1 MDNVKTAEFVLRG
14 ASGINCLF
22 SDVEVG
28 GIRFRC
34 VNGVLVGEFKLGNED
49 SERAWDVTW
58 ERAGLLVIALSLV
71 SGCGFEACCVSV
83 DSCMVVNVPISASVT
98 VGLGQAPEQMT
109 GMPTMY
115 MPTTIQVSVGK
126 AINLDK
132 EILDEAVKLMD
143 KLKDALQSSDPN
155 KRRVVDGLLRVVK
168 WWVSGSLDEDPLDR
182 FLKFFVAFEL
192 LASLMGYKGKNKEK
206 GKKGKNKDH
215 EEESGGSWVEA
226 FCKKYGLTCK
236 FEGMRVNEVRNLIMH
251 EPGEDRDRA
260 EEVARKHAD
269 EFGREVLKA
278 IWWVLSEE
286 LKISI

>member
-1 MDNVKTAEFVLRG
+1 MSNVKTAEFVLRG
-14 ASGINCLF
+14 VSGINCLF

-34 VNGVLVGEFKLGNED
+34 VNGVLVGRFEVVNED
-49 SERAWDVTW
+49 PEAM
-58 ERAGLLVIALSLV
+58 AKLLAIALSLV

-83 DSCMVVNVPISASVT
+83 DSCMVVNVPISASFT

-109 GMPTMY
+109 IPTTHI
-115 MPTTIQVSVGK
+115 PITIQVSVGK

-132 EILDEAVKLMD
+132 EILNKAVKLMGE
-143 KLKDALQSSDPN
+143 LRNALQNPN
-155 KRRVVDGLLRVVK
+155 INKRVVDGLLRVIK
-168 WWVSGSLDEDPLDR
+168 WWVSGGLDEDPLDR

-192 LASLMGYKGKNKEK
+192 LASLKGYKGKNKEK

-215 EEESGGSWVEA
+215 EEESGSSWVEE

-236 FEGMRVNEVRNLIMH
+236 FEGKRVNKVRNLIMH

-278 IWWVLSEE
+278 IRRVMGEE

>member
-34 VNGVLVGEFKLGNED
+34 VSGVLVGRFEVVNED
-49 SERAWDVTW
+49 PEVMAK
-58 ERAGLLVIALSLV
+58 LLSGALSLV

-109 GMPTMY
+109 DIPTTY
-115 MPTTIQVSVGK
+115 MPITIQVSVGK

-132 EILDEAVKLMD
+132 EMLNKAVKLMD
-143 KLKDALQSSDPN
+143 KLKDALRNPSTN
-155 KRRVVDGLLRVVK
+155 KKAEGLLRVVK

-182 FLKFFVAFEL
+182 FLKFFVTFEL
-192 LASLMGYKGKNKEK
+192 LASLMKHEEK
-206 GKKGKNKDH
+206 SKKGKNKNH
-215 EEESGGSWVEA
+215 EEKSGGSWVEA

>member
-1 MDNVKTAEFVLRG
+1 MGNVKTAEFVLRG
-14 ASGINCLF
+14 VSGINCLF

-34 VNGVLVGEFKLGNED
+34 VNGVLVGRFEVVNED
-49 SERAWDVTW
+49 PEVMAK
-58 ERAGLLVIALSLV
+58 LLAIALSLV

-115 MPTTIQVSVGK
+115 MPITIQVSVGK

-192 LASLMGYKGKNKEK
+192 LASLMKHEEK
-206 GKKGKNKDH
+206 SKKGKNKDH
-215 EEESGGSWVEA
+215 EEESGGSWVEE

-236 FEGMRVNEVRNLIMH
+236 FEGRRVNKVRNLIMH
-251 EPGEDRDRA
+251 EPGEDREQA
-260 EEVARKHAD
+260 EEIARKHAD

-278 IWWVLSEE
+278 IRRVMGEE

>member
-1 MDNVKTAEFVLRG
+1 MLLRGALTIMDNVKTAEFVLRG

-71 SGCGFEACCVSV
+71 SGCSFETCCVSV

-155 KRRVVDGLLRVVK
+155 KRRVVNGLLRVVK
-168 WWVSGSLDEDPLDR
+168 WWVSGVSMRIPWI
-182 FLKFFVAFEL
+182 
-192 LASLMGYKGKNKEK
+192 
-206 GKKGKNKDH
+206 
-215 EEESGGSWVEA
+215 GS
-226 FCKKYGLTCK
+226 
-236 FEGMRVNEVRNLIMH
+236 
-251 EPGEDRDRA
+251 
-260 EEVARKHAD
+260 
-269 EFGREVLKA
+269 
-278 IWWVLSEE
+278 
-286 LKISI
+286 

>member
-1 MDNVKTAEFVLRG
+1 MGNVKTAEFVLRG
-14 ASGINCLF
+14 VSGINCLF

-34 VNGVLVGEFKLGNED
+34 VNGVLVGRFEVVNED
-49 SERAWDVTW
+49 PEVMTK
-58 ERAGLLVIALSLV
+58 LLAIALSLV

-126 AINLDK
+126 AFNLDK

-155 KRRVVDGLLRVVK
+155 KRRVVNGLLRVVK

-182 FLKFFVAFEL
+182 FLKFFVTFEL
-192 LASLMGYKGKNKEK
+192 LASLMKHEEK
-206 GKKGKNKDH
+206 SKKGKNKDH
-215 EEESGGSWVEA
+215 EEESGGSWVED

-236 FEGMRVNEVRNLIMH
+236 FEGRRVNKVRNLIMH
-251 EPGEDRDRA
+251 EPGEDREQA
-260 EEVARKHAD
+260 EEIARKHAD

-278 IWWVLSEE
+278 IRRVMGEE

>member
-1 MDNVKTAEFVLRG
+1 MGNVKTAESALRG
-14 ASGINCLF
+14 ASGINCRF
-22 SDVEVG
+22 SDIEVG

-34 VNGVLVGEFKLGNED
+34 VNGVLVGRFEVVNED
-49 SERAWDVTW
+49 PEAM
-58 ERAGLLVIALSLV
+58 AKLLAIALSLV

-109 GMPTMY
+109 IPTTHMPI
-115 MPTTIQVSVGK
+115 TIQVSVGK

-155 KRRVVDGLLRVVK
+155 RKRVVDGLLRVVK
-168 WWVSGSLDEDPLDR
+168 WWVSGNLDEDPLDK
-182 FLKFFVAFEL
+182 FLKFFIAFEML
-192 LASLMGYKGKNKEK
+192 VSLMKHKEK
-206 GKKGKNKDH
+206 SKKGKNKDH
-215 EEESGGSWVEA
+215 EEESGGSWVEE

-236 FEGMRVNEVRNLIMH
+236 FEGMRVNRVRNLIMH
-251 EPGEDRDRA
+251 EPGEDRDQA

-269 EFGREVLKA
+269 EFGQEVFKA
-278 IWWVLSEE
+278 IRRALSEE
-286 LKISI
+286 LGISV